1 MKNFGKQRLFEM
13 MEVINSDFKTSSD
26 HFREINQ
33 EKNARR
39 ETNRYTTEEAKEI
52 HVIENELEKLGL
64 ENRVDFS
71 VEPPQDQMGTKMPRF
86 EFDFYIDKLKEK
98 LGSTN
103 IDSLLTKTNLDVL
116 NPMVGSAVHGYIV
129 RRLNLK
135 K

>member
-1 MKNFGKQRLFEM
+1 MTKYGKQRLFEM
-13 MEVINSDFKTSSD
+13 MEVVNPDFKTSSD

-33 EKNARR
+33 MKNARK
-39 ETNRYTTEEAKEI
+39 EQNQYTTEEAKEI

-64 ENRVDFS
+64 KNRVDFQI
-71 VEPPQDQMGTKMPRF
+71 EPPQDQMGTKIPRF

-98 LGSTN
+98 FGGTN
-103 IDSLLTKTNLDVL
+103 IDNLLTKTNLDVF
-116 NPMVGSAVHGYIV
+116 NPMVGSQVHGYIV